1 MSAVIEDASQILHH
15 PNLMPAVISAI
26 DQDTTGCPG
35 QSPPIVPVFPSAL
48 LATPIKTARC
58 CVLPLVP
65 DALEYIDSDVP
76 EPPSVGLEIEL
87 LTAIWDDSWPT
98 WRNKSPLVIKG
109 RPVALKHF
117 RSVYI
122 GSSQWASVRQQ
133 WSKWNVSGLHSIVSY
148 LFDKTSFGQ
157 KFLMKEYIS
166 SGAHKFWE
174 RWSVDGKRSTP
185 SQILAGLAK
194 KRKDAEKADADAAR
208 KEYVTNDDFE
218 EVFSYR
224 KGAQKFNMVS
234 EKAIARRFRQLNKH
248 PY

>member
-1 MSAVIEDASQILHH
+1 MIDSLRHEEMVVQNDEQTTVPHTSSSHEDIPPLPRGALGNIPKVRDGLPTVHRFINLHAGTLYFTEEEA
-15 PNLMPAVISAI
+15 PK
-26 DQDTTGCPG
+26 
-35 QSPPIVPVFPSAL
+35 PPIHIGL
-48 LATPIKTARC
+48 DIEWLA
-58 CVLPLVP
+58 
-65 DALEYIDSDVP
+65 
-76 EPPSVGLEIEL
+76 
-87 LTAIWDDSWPT
+87 AIWDDSWPT
-98 WRNKSPLVIKG
+98 WKKISPLVIKE
-109 RPVALKHF
+109 RAVALKHF

-122 GSSQWASVRQQ
+122 GSSQWTSVRQQ

-148 LFDKTSFGQ
+148 PFDKTSFGQ
-157 KFLMKEYIS
+157 KFLMREYES

-174 RWSVDGKRSTP
+174 RWSVDGKRCTP

-194 KRKDAEKADADAAR
+194 KRKGAEKADADAAR
-208 KEYVTNDDFE
+208 KEYVTNDDFQ